1 MNWRLILFK
10 YLIPAA
16 IYTVVDAVFRWML
29 DLSLITW
36 FDAISSFCFAV
47 IFIRIFNPTRNNDE
61 KKVKES
67 VVSEDEN

>member
-1 MNWRLILFK
+1 MNWRIIIFK
-10 YLIPAA
+10 YLIPAS
-16 IYTVVDAVFRWML
+16 ISTVGIGVFHWMF
-29 DLSLITW
+29 DLSTTW
-36 FDAISSFCFAV
+36 GDVIEWFCFAV